1 MKKTLPVGISDYIR
15 AQSEYYYVDKTLL
28 IKEFLDRKAFVS
40 LFTRPR
46 RFGKTLNMDKIVES
60 LFSQDTKKLQ
70 DGIGEYLKKSISFY
84 DAGAEGFYH
93 GLVLGLIALM
103 DNQYRI
109 RSNRESGD
117 GRYDISLFPREN
129 KYPGMIMELKWDKDL
144 NDEELDALSAE
155 ALDQINDKGYDT
167 EMCEEGVTQIIK
179 FGIAFSGKRVKI
191 RTE

>member
-1 MKKTLPVGISDYIR
+1 MTSGGRQFCADR
-15 AQSEYYYVDKTLL
+15 SE
-28 IKEFLDRKAFVS
+28 
-40 LFTRPR
+40 
-46 RFGKTLNMDKIVES
+46 
-60 LFSQDTKKLQ
+60 
-70 DGIGEYLKKSISFY
+70 
-84 DAGAEGFYH
+84 AETYH

-103 DNQYRI
+103 DNQYQI

-167 EMCEEGVTQIIK
+167 EMREEGVTQIIK
-179 FGIAFSGKRVKI
+179 FGIAFSGKKVKI